1 MRKSAAILLIVSF
14 WIPGVLYSQSTGFP
28 DFSFGLGPDVEKAMV
43 LSDMALMKLDK
54 LIPMR
59 FGNALDGKP
68 IPGAQ
73 VEIPGVGSFV
83 TDARGIISFPEQAD
97 GSFTLVVTKAGFI
110 PTAIPFKIQLSTVI
124 NNWYSI
130 SPELQ
135 GDFRFV
141 LDWGERPAD
150 LDLHFEKQGGYH
162 ISYWNM
168 KTAVDGSAKLD
179 RDDTSGY
186 GPETITVARAEAS
199 GVYHLYVID
208 YTNRNNNRST
218 ALSRSG
224 ATIRVY
230 NQNRLINT
238 FTVPDA
244 GNGSR
249 WNVCDL
255 SRNQILPAGTIG
267 P

>member
-1 MRKSAAILLIVSF
+1 MRKGISSLLLL
-14 WIPGVLYSQSTGFP
+14 WIGMAVYSQSTGFP
-28 DFSFGLGPDVEKAMV
+28 DFSFTMPDMEKAMV

-68 IPGAQ
+68 IPGAT
-73 VEIPGVGSFV
+73 VEIPGIGSFV
-83 TDARGIISFPEQAD
+83 TDSRGIISFPEQGD
-97 GSFTLVVTKAGFI
+97 GSFTLVFTKPGFI

-130 SPELQ
+130 SPELP

-150 LDLHFEKQGGYH
+150 LDLHWEKQGGYH
-162 ISYWNM
+162 ISYRNM
-168 KTAVDGSAKLD
+168 RSPADGSAKLD

-186 GPETITVARAEAS
+186 GPETITVARAEGN

-208 YTNRNNNRST
+208 YTNGGNSGSS

-230 NQNRLINT
+230 SHNRLLET
-238 FTVPDA
+238 FTAPA
-244 GNGSR
+244 SGNGYR
-249 WNVCDL
+249 WNVCDVVQN
-255 SRNQILPAGTIG
+255 RIVPVGTIG
-267 P
+267 R

>member
-1 MRKSAAILLIVSF
+1 MKHKISMFLLLCIQAAV
-14 WIPGVLYSQSTGFP
+14 YSQSNGFP
-28 DFSFGLGPDVEKAMV
+28 DFSFNMPDIERATV

-54 LIPMR
+54 RIPMR
-59 FGNALDGKP
+59 FGNALDGKA
-68 IPGAQ
+68 IAAAQ
-73 VEIPGVGSFV
+73 VEIPGIGSFV
-83 TDARGIISFPEQAD
+83 TDNRGLISFPEQAD
-97 GSFTLVVTKAGFI
+97 GTYTLFFTKAGFI
-110 PTAIPFKIQLSTVI
+110 PTAIPFKVQLSTVI

-162 ISYWNM
+162 ISYRNM
-168 KTAVDGSAKLD
+168 RSPADGSAKLD

-186 GPETITVARAEAS
+186 GPETITVARAEGNSA
-199 GVYHLYVID
+199 YHLYVID
-208 YTNRNNNRST
+208 YTNRSNSASP

-230 NQNRLINT
+230 SQNRLVET
-238 FTVPDA
+238 FTVPA
-244 GNGSR
+244 SGNGSR

-255 SRNQILPAGTIG
+255 SQNRIVPVNRIG